1 MAVKKV
7 NLQCPYCGSTE
18 FVRGERSGAYGHV
31 AGPKGFLGTWHPIQ
45 FQICKR
51 CGTIVREFIAHPE
64 KLPDY

>member
-7 NLQCPYCGSTE
+7 TIQCPHCGCTE
-18 FVRGERSGAYGHV
+18 FVRGVRSGAYGLV
-31 AGPKGFLGTWHPIQ
+31 ANPKHPLGAMYQIQ

-51 CGTIVREFIAHPE
+51 CGTIVREFMAHPE